1 MKKIP
6 MKRRVLI
13 VGEGRE
19 TEYNYFVGFREK
31 FRDELAA
38 MAISVR
44 VARGKGGSARGI
56 VEKAI
61 YEKKKF
67 EPDPRH
73 GDRVFLLMDTEGP
86 GRAPELP
93 DAGIL
98 AAKNKIEVIYSSPA
112 FEYWL
117 LCHFEKISRSYFKDC
132 ASVMVELDKRWKRV
146 SKSNY
151 DKSDQDIFSRLSV
164 QFQDARKQALE
175 IDLHHLTTAQ
185 ISSDFNP
192 SSQVYELIGILL
204 GARTG
209 EKCPIHGDWM
219 LSDNPSVKKTL
230 NKGDDMPNYEN
241 NETHWRL

>member
-1 MKKIP
+1 
-6 MKRRVLI
+6 
-13 VGEGRE
+13 
-19 TEYNYFVGFREK
+19 
-31 FRDELAA
+31 

-56 VEKAI
+56 VERAI
-61 YEKKKF
+61 FEKKKF

-73 GDRVFLLMDTEGP
+73 GDCVFLLMDTEGT
-86 GRAPELP
+86 GRAAELP
-93 DAGIL
+93 DAMKL

-117 LCHFEKISRSYFKDC
+117 LCHFEKIPRCYFKDC
-132 ASVMVELDKRWKRV
+132 ASVMVELDKQWKLV

-151 DKSDQDIFSRLSV
+151 DKSDKDIFSRLSD
-164 QFQDARKQALE
+164 QFQVARKQALE
-175 IDLHHLTTAQ
+175 IDLHHLKTAQ
-185 ISSDFNP
+185 SSSNFNTAQSSSNFNP

-209 EKCPIHGDWM
+209 EKCPIQGDWM
-219 LSDNPSVKKTL
+219 LSDNPSVMKTL
-230 NKGDDMPNYEN
+230 SKGDEMPIYEN

>member
-1 MKKIP
+1 
-6 MKRRVLI
+6 
-13 VGEGRE
+13 
-19 TEYNYFVGFREK
+19 
-31 FRDELAA
+31 

-56 VEKAI
+56 VERAI
-61 YEKKKF
+61 FEKKKF

-73 GDRVFLLMDTEGP
+73 GDCVFLQMDTEGT
-86 GRAPELP
+86 GRAAELP
-93 DAGIL
+93 DAMKL

-117 LCHFEKISRSYFKDC
+117 LCHFEKIPRSYFKDC
-132 ASVMVELDKRWKRV
+132 ASVMVELDKQWKLV

-151 DKSDQDIFSRLSV
+151 DKSDKDIFSRLSD
-164 QFQDARKQALE
+164 QFQVARKQALE
-175 IDLHHLTTAQ
+175 IDLQHINPHV
-185 ISSDFNP
+185 SFSGVNP

-209 EKCPIHGDWM
+209 EKCPIQGDWM
-219 LSDNPSVKKTL
+219 LSDNPSVMKTL
-230 NKGDDMPNYEN
+230 SKGDEMPIYEN